1 MGPAWKL
8 QVNANFILGKFSMNK
23 DTVKKDADDAIFTKM
38 DEVHSE
44 QMFYVVD
51 SNIEALLSE
60 QYIN

>member
-1 MGPAWKL
+1 
-8 QVNANFILGKFSMNK
+8 MNK